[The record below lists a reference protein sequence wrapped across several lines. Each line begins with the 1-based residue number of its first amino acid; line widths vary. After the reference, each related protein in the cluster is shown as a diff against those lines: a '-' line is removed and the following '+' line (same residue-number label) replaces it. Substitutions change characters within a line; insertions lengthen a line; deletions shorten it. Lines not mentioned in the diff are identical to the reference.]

1 MDPFTASTSL
11 AIVQLCSSLVMAGV
25 FTSTPSERCTR
36 YWALSGVLV
45 ALGIVV
51 VVAGYTAAPGP
62 WRQAALLLGNTALF
76 AGSVAAWSGLRHF
89 YQRPARLWG
98 WLMVALFGA
107 LFGWLLAQDVSFTK
121 RAYLAVAAMQLVFTL
136 VLIELLRGLSG
147 PATRHYARWGFGRGM
162 GLAAVLTL
170 SGAYI
175 ARLVLA
181 ASQPA
186 LFEPPQMSPLGV
198 LLIYMIPMGGG
209 LLFSAALLLLYFERL
224 VADKQRLATEDELT
238 GALNRRELVRCGE
251 VALQQAVTQRQSLTL
266 AFIDVDHFK
275 RINDTFGHLVGDR
288 VLTAIAELLKQNC
301 RHGDL
306 LGRYG
311 GEEFCAVFPGLDED
325 EAARIG
331 QRLVEAVRQHRFE
344 HGATVTIS
352 VGLVVLRPGQ
362 LLGWDALVHQADVAL
377 YRAKHEGRDAFRLA
391 QPA

>member
-51 VVAGYTAAPGP
+51 VVAGYLAAPGL
-62 WRQAALLLGNTALF
+62 WRQGALLVGNTALF

-98 WLMVALFGA
+98 WLMVAVFA
-107 LFGWLLAQDVSFTK
+107 AAFAWLLAQDVSFTR
-121 RAYLAVAAMQLVFTL
+121 RAYLAVSAMQMLFVLVF
-136 VLIELLRGLSG
+136 IELARGLSG
-147 PATRHYARWGFGRGM
+147 PAARHYPRWSFGRCM
-162 GLAAVLTL
+162 GLLAVLAL

-181 ASQPA
+181 ATQPA
-186 LFEPPQMSPLGV
+186 LFEPPQMSALGV
-198 LLIYMIPMGGG
+198 LLVYMIPLAGG

-251 VALQQAVTQRQSLTL
+251 QLLQQAVAQQQSLTL

-275 RINDTFGHLVGDR
+275 RINDTFGHLAGDR
-288 VLTAIAELLKQNC
+288 VLAAMAAILKQNC
-301 RHGDL
+301 RSGDV

-311 GEEFCAVFPGLDED
+311 GEEFCAVFPGLDQG

-331 QRLVEAVRQHRFE
+331 QRLVDSVRQHRFE

-362 LLGWDALVHQADVAL
+362 MLGWDALVHQADVAL
-377 YRAKHEGRDAFRLA
+377 YRAKHEGRNAFRLA
-391 QPA
+391 L

>member
-1 MDPFTASTSL
+1 MDPLTASTSL

-25 FTSTPSERCTR
+25 FSSAPSERCTR
-36 YWALSGVLV
+36 YWAWSGVLV
-45 ALGIVV
+45 ALGVVV
-51 VVAGYTAAPGP
+51 VVAGYLAAPGL
-62 WRQAALLLGNTALF
+62 WRQGALWLGNTSLF

-89 YQRPARLWG
+89 YQRPAKLWG
-98 WLMVALFGA
+98 WFMVALFA
-107 LFGWLLAQDVSFTK
+107 LLFAWLLSKDVSFTQ

-136 VLIELLRGLSG
+136 VFVELMRGLSG
-147 PATRHYARWGFGRGM
+147 PAARHYARWGFGRGM

-186 LFEPPQMSPLGV
+186 LFEPPHMSPLGV
-198 LLIYMIPMGGG
+198 LLIYMIPLGGG
-209 LLFSAALLLLYFERL
+209 MLFSAALLMLYFERL

-251 VALQQAVTQRQSLTL
+251 AVLQQAVAQRQSLTL

-288 VLTAIAELLKQNC
+288 VLAAIADILKQNC
-301 RHGDL
+301 RSGDL

-311 GEEFCAVFPGLDED
+311 GEEFCAVFPGLDEG
-325 EAARIG
+325 EAAGIG

-391 QPA
+391 PAA